1 MGAPEAERQEIPGV
15 PTSVVLFSGGA
26 VFVCYSGQ
34 ASLGILQP
42 SIQTE
47 LDLSL
52 SEASWIF
59 NAFMLSFALSVGVA
73 GRLADHFGH
82 KRAISAGLALSSV
95 GFVIA
100 ALAPSFSVL
109 ATGLAISGVGASPLY
124 PSAVAFV
131 ANRVPDSTRGRVMGL
146 VALIGSTG
154 FSVQPI
160 VAGILAV
167 TASWRYAFGVAA
179 AVALLV
185 LFVAGR
191 FVHQDRVQKDPFRL
205 SPIGILLLLPSI
217 AAIVVAIAES
227 LAWGWG
233 SALTLGLL
241 FGGIG
246 GLGIFAAHQL
256 RSEKPLLNLR
266 LFAIRSFLG
275 GTLALVAFQ
284 FGLVGFTLFMA
295 IYLQHVLHFHAFLAA
310 VAMLLA
316 TVLFPISAGLVGR
329 VVDRLGIRVPALFG
343 VVLLIFSFVWLGIF
357 ADHDSY
363 ALLAPAFVA
372 FGIGAAAGPVPLVL
386 AVTFSVVPEER
397 AQANALVMTLRFF
410 SAALAAA
417 ILSATVS
424 AERVAGLTADFRAA
438 HFPLSDVRVAS
449 EAPAHGLKHMEAVA
463 HDIGPGVVDMIQ
475 RATTAGY
482 ETGFFIMAGVVGAGL
497 FAVLFLVE
505 ANPTPQRE

>member
-1 MGAPEAERQEIPGV
+1 MGASETKPKKTSGV
-15 PTSVVLFSGGA
+15 PTSVVVFSGGA

-47 LDLSL
+47 LNLSL

-59 NAFMLSFALSVGVA
+59 NAFMLGFALSAGVG

-82 KRAISAGLALSSV
+82 KRAIVAGLALSSV

-100 ALAPSFSVL
+100 ALAPSFAVL
-109 ATGLAISGVGASPLY
+109 VAGLAIAGVGASPLY

-131 ANRVPDSTRGRVMGL
+131 ANRVPDSTRGQVMGL
-146 VALIGSTG
+146 VALIGSAV

-167 TASWRYAFGVAA
+167 TASWRYAFVFAA

-191 FVHQDRVQKDPFRL
+191 FVHQGPVKKDAFRL
-205 SPIGILLLLPSI
+205 SPIGVLLLLPSI
-217 AAIVVAIAES
+217 AAILVAIAES
-227 LAWGWG
+227 LVWGWH
-233 SALTLGLL
+233 SVATLGLL

-246 GLGIFAAHQL
+246 GLGLFAVHQL
-256 RSEKPLLNLR
+256 RSERPLLNLR
-266 LFAIRSFLG
+266 LFAIRTFLG
-275 GTLALVAFQ
+275 GTIALMAFQ

-295 IYLQHVLHFHAFLAA
+295 IYLQHVLHFHALLAA

-316 TVLFPISAGLVGR
+316 TVFFPISAGLVGR
-329 VVDRLGIRVPALFG
+329 VVDRIGIRAPAFCG
-343 VVLLIFSFVWLGIF
+343 VLLLIFSFVWVGIF
-357 ADHDSY
+357 AGHDSY
-363 ALLAPAFVA
+363 ASLAPAFVA
-372 FGIGAAAGPVPLVL
+372 YGIGAAAGPVPLVL

-397 AQANALVMTLRFF
+397 AQANALVLTLRFF
-410 SAALAAA
+410 SGALAAA
-417 ILSATVS
+417 ILGATVS
-424 AERVAGLTADFRAA
+424 AERVAGLKADFRAA
-438 HFPLSDVRVAS
+438 HLPLSDVRVAS

-497 FAVLFLVE
+497 LAVLFLVE